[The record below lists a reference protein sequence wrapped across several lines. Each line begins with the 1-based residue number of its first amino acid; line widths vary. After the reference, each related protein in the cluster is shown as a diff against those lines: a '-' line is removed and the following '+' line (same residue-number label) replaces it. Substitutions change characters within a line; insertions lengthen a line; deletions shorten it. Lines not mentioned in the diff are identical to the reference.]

1 MSVISINEVKRQKP
15 SSKEVPLSI
24 KDLEKELPNI
34 MEAINNGGS
43 LEFVSN
49 SFGFL
54 LIMLLSILINIV
66 MDYVIHDM

>member
-1 MSVISINEVKRQKP
+1 MKQVFRFLNIL
-15 SSKEVPLSI
+15 LSTTGTFI
-24 KDLEKELPNI
+24 ILTFIIALLK
-34 MEAINNGGS
+34 GGS

>member
-1 MSVISINEVKRQKP
+1 MKQVFRCLNIIFSTTGIFIILTFIVALLNDGSV
-15 SSKEVPLSI
+15 
-24 KDLEKELPNI
+24 
-34 MEAINNGGS
+34 
-43 LEFVSN
+43 EFVAG